1 MDSISEPNSLRR
13 LSNAKL
19 VGLAAAVL
27 LTAFSV
33 RLYNLSGQTLE
44 CDEFYTIP
52 AVTGHQYV
60 YLSQEGDSA
69 SNRVPTTTGAY
80 KTLLAPDPNLGLGT
94 ITSVLKRNVHLP
106 AYFFLMHYWVSWFGT
121 TEFAL
126 RFPSVCLGALAA
138 LMLFFLGKEL
148 FGVLAGFLSALLMA
162 LSPEQIYF
170 SQQARMYPLLTLLAI
185 SSTYLLVLIQRKPKK
200 LSLLISYAVISI
212 LGLYCHYEYSFF
224 LLGQIA
230 YVWIFSKL
238 GRESFRTWLLVH
250 GGIGLAFL
258 PWVINSFAQKTHSPE
273 VIAWINGHLTGNQI
287 LIEVLTK
294 LARLVSV
301 PELPLG
307 WLSTILAFALM
318 MFGAVML
325 RSQHSKLFLLLLWIV
340 LPAAGIVLMDQILGT
355 RALTIT
361 RYWLIV
367 GPPLLL
373 LLGLGIIQIK
383 QKAVSIALAAVLVG
397 FMFSAALLTARGEL
411 RAKPDRHKEMSLYVD
426 SQMAGNPHQVV
437 IAEGLN
443 SLPLALAYYGKE
455 DFEVLRYK
463 WLADQMRT
471 HSFSDLIGSHSQVLL
486 LVSGPS
492 QAIRLLNEN
501 GFQMEGQP
509 LLYGHVNIAKFVQR
523 DASRVPNRR

>member
-1 MDSISEPNSLRR
+1 M
-13 LSNAKL
+13 
-19 VGLAAAVL
+19 LAALVL
-27 LTAFSV
+27 LTALSV

-52 AVTGHQYV
+52 AATGHQYV

-69 SNRVPTTTGAY
+69 SNQVPRSTAEY

-94 ITSVLKRNVHLP
+94 ITSVLRRNVHLP

-121 TEFAL
+121 TEFTL
-126 RFPSVCLGALAA
+126 RLPSVCFGALAA
-138 LMLFFLGKEL
+138 VMLFLLGREL
-148 FGVLAGFLSALLMA
+148 FGLFSGLLSALLMA

-185 SSTYLLVLIQRKPKK
+185 TSTYLLVLIQRKPKK
-200 LSLLISYAVISI
+200 LLLLVSYALVSV
-212 LGLYCHYEYSFF
+212 LGLYCHYEYAFF
-224 LLGQIA
+224 LLGQVA
-230 YVWIFSKL
+230 FVWIFSKL
-238 GRESFRTWLLVH
+238 GRESYRTWLLLY
-250 GGIGLAFL
+250 GGIALAFL
-258 PWVINSFAQKTHSPE
+258 PWVINSFAQKRHSPE
-273 VIAWINGHLTGNQI
+273 VIAWINGHLTGNQV
-287 LIEVLTK
+287 LIEGLTK

-307 WLSTILAFALM
+307 WLSTILAFALVI
-318 MFGAVML
+318 FGAVTL
-325 RSQHSKLFLLLLWIV
+325 RSQRSKLWLLLLWII
-340 LPAAGIVLMDQILGT
+340 LPAAGIAIMDQILGT

-373 LLGLGIIQIK
+373 LLGLGIVQIK
-383 QKAVSIALAAVLVG
+383 QTAVSIALAAVLIG

-411 RAKPDRHKEMSLYVD
+411 RAKPDQHKEMSLYVD
-426 SQMAGNPHQVV
+426 SQMAGNPNQIV

-443 SLPLALAYYGKE
+443 ALPLALAYYGKE

-463 WLADQMRT
+463 WLADQMKTR
-471 HSFSDLIGSHSQVLL
+471 SFADLIGAHSEVLL

-523 DASRVPNRR
+523 GPSRTQNRR